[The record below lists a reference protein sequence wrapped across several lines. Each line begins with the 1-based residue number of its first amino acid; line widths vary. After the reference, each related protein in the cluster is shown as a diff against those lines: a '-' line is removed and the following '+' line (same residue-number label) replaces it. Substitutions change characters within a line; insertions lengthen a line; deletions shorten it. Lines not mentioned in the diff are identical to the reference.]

1 LSETTN
7 YNLFLTDNDSMKFIT
22 WRNKI
27 NGQTDSNM
35 IKIDTALGEKA
46 DRSIAVYTKLTVNE
60 WVGENCPFT
69 QKIAIEELKAVHNGT
84 ISLSHQATAE
94 ERTSAREAM
103 LEVTGQEDGYLEVSS
118 YGIKPETDIP
128 VVVILFG

>member
-1 LSETTN
+1 MSETTN

-46 DRSIAVYTKLTVNE
+46 DRSIAVYAKLTVNE

-84 ISLSHQATAE
+84 VSLSHQATAE

-103 LEVTGQEDGYLEVSS
+103 LEVTGQEDGYLEISS
-118 YGIKPETDIP
+118 YGIKPETNIP
-128 VVVILFG
+128 IVVILFG